1 MRQTKFRG
9 RQKYGEKLWLIGD
22 KLTVNG
28 ETFIYPIDETVDSP
42 DRYEVDPET
51 VGEFTTLFDCAK
63 TEIFEFDFLQY
74 EKHPGYLMP
83 SGLLFVV
90 WSVEWA
96 CFGYIDQ
103 KHKYFTPFA
112 NHDEIWHDF
121 LQHCTVVGNKDNYSA
136 IIKPD
141 QSIENGLH

>member
-1 MRQTKFRG
+1 MRTTKFRG
-9 RQKYGEKLWLIGD
+9 RQRFGEKLWLIGD

-28 ETFIYPIDETVDSP
+28 ETFIYPVDETVNSP

-51 VGEFTTLFDCAK
+51 VGEFTTLFDK
-63 TEIFEFDFLQY
+63 VKNEIFEFDFLQY

-83 SGLLFVV
+83 SGILLVV
-90 WSVEWA
+90 WSDVWA
-96 CFGYIDQ
+96 CFGYIN
-103 KHKYFTPFA
+103 HKNNYFTPFA

-136 IIKPD
+136 IIKTD
-141 QSIENGLH
+141 QTIQNG